1 MLEAA
6 EVFEESGVGELGE
19 EETATVSVVPVI
31 APADELDEE
40 VDDVDADDDDEATGP
55 VPASIATT
63 GAAVPVVAPVP
74 VIGPGLV
81 PG

>member
-1 MLEAA
+1 MAA
-6 EVFEESGVGELGE
+6 EVFAEESGAGALDED
-19 EETATVSVVPVI
+19 ETATVSVVPVI
-31 APADELDEE
+31 APADDVDDE
-40 VDDVDADDDDEATGP
+40 VDDVDDDDEATGP

>member
-1 MLEAA
+1 MAAGGVETEGVEAIGAGAFVEAA
-6 EVFEESGVGELGE
+6 
-19 EETATVSVVPVI
+19 ATLSVVVVKLP
-31 APADELDEE
+31 DDEE
-40 VDDVDADDDDEATGP
+40 VDDTADDAEATGP
-55 VPASIATT
+55 VPESILATT

>member
-1 MLEAA
+1 MVEVAA
-6 EVFEESGVGELGE
+6 TL
-19 EETATVSVVPVI
+19 SVVVVKLP
-31 APADELDEE
+31 DDEE
-40 VDDVDADDDDEATGP
+40 VDDTADDAEATGP
-55 VPASIATT
+55 VPESILATT